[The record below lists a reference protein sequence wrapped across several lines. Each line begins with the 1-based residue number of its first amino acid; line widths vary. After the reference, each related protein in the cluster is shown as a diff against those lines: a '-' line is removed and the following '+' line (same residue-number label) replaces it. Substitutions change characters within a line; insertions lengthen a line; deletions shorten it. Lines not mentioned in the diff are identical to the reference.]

1 MKKAF
6 PKTERLCSKKLTEEL
21 FSKGSSFLLHPI
33 RVQHLLI
40 TQQSSTPLYY
50 YCFPEQAPASS
61 HNRWQARAIPLNPHF
76 PVQIMVAVPK
86 RRFKQAVMRNTLKRR
101 VKEAFRLNKHLL
113 QPTPSNVLL
122 LVAFQYIAK
131 EPLPYAQIERK
142 LQRVLT
148 RLNSI
153 YFAA

>member
-1 MKKAF
+1 
-6 PKTERLCSKKLTEEL
+6 
-21 FSKGSSFLLHPI
+21 
-33 RVQHLLI
+33 
-40 TQQSSTPLYY
+40 
-50 YCFPEQAPASS
+50 
-61 HNRWQARAIPLNPHF
+61 
-76 PVQIMVAVPK
+76 
-86 RRFKQAVMRNTLKRR
+86 MRNTLKRR